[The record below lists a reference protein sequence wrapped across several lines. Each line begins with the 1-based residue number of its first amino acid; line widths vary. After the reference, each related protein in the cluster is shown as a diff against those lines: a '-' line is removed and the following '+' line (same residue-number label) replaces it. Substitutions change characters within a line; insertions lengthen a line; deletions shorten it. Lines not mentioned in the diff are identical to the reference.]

1 MEHLLLEV
9 AAAPLRLIAAKNEKS
24 RSELGRFLVKQVRE
38 GTRVKAPGRPRHPL
52 ARAPWPCAET
62 QGTGKR
68 RLVTLARSPGL
79 ARGGGVLAPLRSQ
92 EGAFCYS
99 RGESLAF
106 PSPPTYPL
114 AAP

>member
-38 GTRVKAPGRPRHPL
+38 GTRGKAPGRPRHPL

-68 RLVTLARSPGL
+68 VLSLWPAPQGWPVAEASSRL
-79 ARGGGVLAPLRSQ
+79 
-92 EGAFCYS
+92 
-99 RGESLAF
+99 
-106 PSPPTYPL
+106 
-114 AAP
+114 